1 MFRVDPPYWMKTMN
15 YLARNVKPSIYIDFD
30 EELMDGKRIVLL
42 TIPAARTFPTSYQ
55 GERYVRIGSSKE
67 NVRKHPEAEAEL
79 FRVLNYGPP
88 TLLNIPSRFNKLSF
102 DQLFMYYETKGITL
116 SETV

>member
-1 MFRVDPPYWMKTMN
+1 MRGEPFGYLIWGIHNKTHEFVGTSFVYDRDVEDGN
-15 YLARNVKPSIYIDFD
+15 SEPFKHYLARNVKPSIYLDFD

-67 NVRKHPEAEAEL
+67 IGRAHV
-79 FRVLNYGPP
+79 
-88 TLLNIPSRFNKLSF
+88 
-102 DQLFMYYETKGITL
+102 
-116 SETV
+116 